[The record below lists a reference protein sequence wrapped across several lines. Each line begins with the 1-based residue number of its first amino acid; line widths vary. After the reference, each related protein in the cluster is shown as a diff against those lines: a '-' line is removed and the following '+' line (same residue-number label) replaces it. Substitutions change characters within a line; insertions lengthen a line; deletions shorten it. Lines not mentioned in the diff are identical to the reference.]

1 VGAVGLRKGSPYVLE
16 VARRFAGRAAFR
28 LVGAVSIP
36 REPHA
41 ELRRHVDLIGPV
53 PRSHVLEHYAWADI
67 FLLPSVCEGS
77 ATSTYEA
84 MAAALPVV
92 CTPNTGSVVR
102 DGSDG
107 FIVEA
112 GDMDALCQRL
122 EQLVSSPDL
131 CRQMGRNAQ
140 ERAGTFGLESY
151 AARLLDVLNP

>member
-1 VGAVGLRKGSPYVLE
+1 VAGVLGRLGRCGVVPSGFARSSSLPPRQPHAGPLRVLTVGAVGLRKGSPYVLE

-77 ATSTYEA
+77 AT
-84 MAAALPVV
+84 
-92 CTPNTGSVVR
+92 
-102 DGSDG
+102 
-107 FIVEA
+107 
-112 GDMDALCQRL
+112 
-122 EQLVSSPDL
+122 
-131 CRQMGRNAQ
+131 
-140 ERAGTFGLESY
+140 
-151 AARLLDVLNP
+151 